1 MPPRTCPDCEFATDE
16 ATHETTSEA
25 NGLRV
30 DAGGRERL
38 HGRYGTEVQA
48 YVYPGC
54 GLVRLYAE

>member
-1 MPPRTCPDCEFATDE
+1 MDE

-25 NGLRV
+25 DGLRV

-38 HGRYGTEVQA
+38 HGRYGKEVQA
-48 YVYPGC
+48 YVCPGC